1 MEVPGD
7 TVVIT
12 MTPTEQLA
20 QWADQLRAMAA
31 LGLHYAED
39 VYNQERYHKIQT
51 IALEM
56 VALAS
61 GDTLANLEP
70 LRNTVLAHPTPFAV
84 GDAAIIDEAG
94 RILLIRRAD
103 NGLWAMPGGALDVGE
118 TAAAGVVRE
127 ALEETGISCE
137 AIALAGVF
145 DSRFWGGSLYQLYQ
159 LVFLCRP
166 LPQPPVQAS
175 HAHEVRKLGWFTETD
190 LPPDLDPNHAG
201 RIRVVFQVWRGERP
215 PYFDP

>member
-1 MEVPGD
+1 MAP
-7 TVVIT
+7 IQ
-12 MTPTEQLA
+12 QLA
-20 QWADQLRAMAA
+20 QWADQLRAMSA

-39 VYNQERYHKIQT
+39 IYNQERYHKIQT

-56 VALAS
+56 LALAS
-61 GDTLANLEP
+61 GDTVASLEP
-70 LRNTVLAHPTPFAV
+70 LRDTVLVHPTPFAV

-94 RILLIRRAD
+94 RMLLIRRAD
-103 NGLWAMPGGALDVGE
+103 NGLWAMPGGVLDVGE

-127 ALEETGISCE
+127 ALEETGIHCE
-137 AIALAGVF
+137 ASALAGVF

-166 LPQPPVQAS
+166 LPQLPVHAS
-175 HAHEVRKLGWFTETD
+175 HTHEVRELGWFTEAD
-190 LPPDLDPNHAG
+190 LPSDLDPNHVG

-215 PYFDP
+215 PYFDS